1 MHYTESYPGLQLV
14 QAVRLETCGHS
25 VEHVVVMPG
34 RRRRP
39 ASQFAGVLHY
49 TGTTHEFSSVASA
62 PYQLALDATRRWE
75 FWVIGGYLPGVLQLG
90 ALHPWLLVMAAPKT
104 DGIGVFAVGCVVGG
118 SELSGPKKF
127 GRVISL
133 ARFSGGSCLGRFF
146 DSFVWS
152 FFFFLAASG
161 RIFAWFET

>member
-1 MHYTESYPGLQLV
+1 MLWSCLDGVADPHPSL
-14 QAVRLETCGHS
+14 
-25 VEHVVVMPG
+25 
-34 RRRRP
+34 P
-39 ASQFAGVLHY
+39 A
-49 TGTTHEFSSVASA
+49 FS
-62 PYQLALDATRRWE
+62 T
-75 FWVIGGYLPGVLQLG
+75 GVLQLG

-152 FFFFLAASG
+152 FFFLAASG